1 MSGFDAFEALSFDCY
16 GTLIDWETGIVKA
29 IKGWPQLSSIDRG
42 GEEILTAFAAHES
55 KIQATKP
62 RVNYTEILSECAFL
76 VADDLGITIG
86 EEQAAELANSVGD
99 WPPFSDSKD
108 SLRLLGEKF
117 KLIILSNVD
126 RVSFSRSNKLLKAKF
141 DLVITAD
148 DAGSYKPDSA
158 NFQLLIDQASSL
170 GIQKDRILHVAQS
183 LFHDHYPAKSFGLS
197 TVWIDRRAHIG
208 GWGATPPPQGSVE
221 PDWRFRSME
230 DFAAACL
237 S

>member
-1 MSGFDAFEALSFDCY
+1 MSSFDAFEALSFDCY

-29 IKGWPQLSSIDRG
+29 INGWPQLSKVPRD

-55 KIQATKP
+55 KIQASKP
-62 RVNYTEILSECAFL
+62 RANYTEILSECAFL

-86 EEQAAELANSVGD
+86 DEQAAELANSVGD
-99 WPPFSDSKD
+99 WPPFSDSEEA
-108 SLRLLGEKF
+108 LRLLGEKF

-126 RVSFSRSNKLLKAKF
+126 RVSFSRSNKLLKANF

-158 NFQLLIDQASSL
+158 NFQLLIDQVSFL
-170 GIQKDRILHVAQS
+170 GIEKDRILHVAQS

-197 TVWIDRRAHIG
+197 TVWIDRRARFG

-221 PDWRFRSME
+221 PDWRFQSMA

>member
-1 MSGFDAFEALSFDCY
+1 MSSFDSFEALSLDCY

-29 IKGWPQLSSIDRG
+29 IRGWPQLSSTTRDD
-42 GEEILTAFAAHES
+42 EEILTAFAAHES
-55 KIQATKP
+55 AIQASKP
-62 RVNYTEILSECAFL
+62 RAKYTEILSECAYL
-76 VADDLGITIG
+76 VADDLGITIDD
-86 EEQAAELANSVGD
+86 EQAADLANSVGI
-99 WPPFSDSKD
+99 WPPFSDSEQA
-108 SLRLLGEKF
+108 LRLLGEKF
-117 KLIILSNVD
+117 RLVILSNVD
-126 RVSFSRSNKLLKAKF
+126 RVSFSRSNKLLNGNF

-158 NFQLLIDQASSL
+158 NFQLLIEQVSTL
-170 GIQKDRILHVAQS
+170 GIQKDRILHAAQS

-197 TVWIDRRAHIG
+197 TVWIDRRASTG

-221 PDWRFRSME
+221 PDWRFQTME